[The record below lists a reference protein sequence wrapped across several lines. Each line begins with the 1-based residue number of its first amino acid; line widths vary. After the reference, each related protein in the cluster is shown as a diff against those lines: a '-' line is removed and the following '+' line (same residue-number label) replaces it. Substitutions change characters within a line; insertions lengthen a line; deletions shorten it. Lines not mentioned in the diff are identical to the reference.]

1 MVVHLVHIGRN
12 KNEAEDAIQFSRQTD
27 IGVGELCGQHKK
39 GLVNHHRIHGRS
51 RHHNAREE
59 KNAAKNAFHWVVT
72 QAGGYVHIVVCVMD
86 HMKPPH
92 PRHLV
97 FRNVNEPSAE
107 KIEGKRSDQNS
118 EPDRCLEPMNNT
130 KVFRGTEVTQ
140 HNDKYRETGVQ
151 YKVHHGKRE
160 VYGSVPPFCF
170 PVLQPQQWYCPFYQ
184 PQEQHA
190 AHKEQHAFH
199 GALLQ
204 CLEIFDEG
212 VHGRNRI
219 R

>member
-1 MVVHLVHIGRN
+1 MVVHLVHIRRN
-12 KNEAEDAIQFSRQTD
+12 KNEAEDAIEFARQTD
-27 IGVGELCGQHKK
+27 VRVGELCGQYKK

-59 KNAAKNAFHWVVT
+59 KNAAKNAFHRVVT

-97 FRNVNEPSAE
+97 FGNVNEPSAE

-118 EPDRCLEPMNNT
+118 EPYGRMEPVHHTN
-130 KVFRGTEVTQ
+130 VFCGTEVTKQ
-140 HNDKYRETGVQ
+140 NDQDCETGVQ
-151 YKVHHGKRE
+151 YKMHNCKRE

-170 PVLQPQQWYCPFYQ
+170 PVLQLQQWDCPFYK

-190 AHKEQHAFH
+190 AHEEQHAFH
-199 GALLQ
+199 RALLQ

-212 VHGRNRI
+212 VHGRNRV